1 MNKKKDLPR
10 GTLPVSEAANDELA
24 AKIKELELENDILK
38 QTIEI
43 LKKERGID
51 LLRLKN
57 REKTMIIDALRDKYS
72 LSHLIGKLGI
82 SKSSYCY

>member
-10 GTLPVSEAANDELA
+10 GTLPVSEAAGRGSANDELA

-43 LKKERGID
+43 LKKEKSID
-51 LLRLKN
+51 LLILKN
-57 REKTMIIDALRDKYS
+57 REKTMIINALRDKYS
-72 LSHLIGKLGI
+72 LS
-82 SKSSYCY
+82 

>member
-10 GTLPVSEAANDELA
+10 GTLPVSEAAGSGSANAELA

-43 LKKERGID
+43 LKKEKGID
-51 LLRLKN
+51 LLSLKN
-57 REKTMIIDALRDKYS
+57 RE
-72 LSHLIGKLGI
+72 
-82 SKSSYCY
+82 